1 MAHRS
6 NLLSLV
12 LIAACAFGGTSPG
25 RAAPLWQ
32 TLPPTPDLPPRGITQ
47 ISTVNGVRLW
57 YERWGQASESPVLLL
72 HGGLANANYFGL
84 LIPALLARH
93 YQVIAVDSRG
103 HGRSARDAKPYSYEL
118 MAQDV
123 LALMDHLGLRRVTI
137 VGWSDGGIVGLVLA
151 IDHANRVE
159 RLYAFG
165 SNADTSGAI
174 EGCEKDPVF
183 AAYIARTEQEYARLS
198 PTPDQWEEFSDAI
211 GKMWATQP
219 DLTREQLH
227 SIQVPVAI
235 ADGEHDECIKAE
247 HTRYMASTIP
257 GAQLVVLTGLSHFA
271 FLQDPK
277 AANASVLSF
286 LR

>member
-6 NLLSLV
+6 QLLSLV
-12 LIAACAFGGTSPG
+12 LIGAGTLFAVSPA

-32 TLPPTPDLPPRGITQ
+32 SLPPTPDLPPHGNSQ
-47 ISTVNGVRLW
+47 IVTVNGVRLW
-57 YERWGQASESPVLLL
+57 YERWGQGSDSPVLLL
-72 HGGLANANYFGL
+72 HGGLANSNYFGL

-103 HGRSARDAKPYSYEL
+103 HGRSTRDAKPYSYEL

-123 LALMDHLGLRRVTI
+123 LALLDHLGVRRVSI

-151 IDHANRVE
+151 IDHADRVD

-183 AAYIARTEQEYARLS
+183 AAYIARTEQEYSRLS
-198 PTPDQWEEFSDAI
+198 PTPDQWDDFSDAI

-219 DLTREQLH
+219 AFSREQLH
-227 SIQVPVAI
+227 SIQMPVAI

-257 GAQLVVLTGLSHFA
+257 GAQLAILPGLSHFA
-271 FLQDPK
+271 FLQDPR
-277 AANASVLSF
+277 AASASVLSF